1 MNINSESRL
10 LAMDR
15 INKIQKEK
23 MMKRQKRQ
31 LYENI
36 DKQERVKAAQEEREA
51 YEDKHLG
58 KFTRIYPLKDN
69 GKMAIYDELL

>member
-1 MNINSESRL
+1 
-10 LAMDR
+10 
-15 INKIQKEK
+15 
-23 MMKRQKRQ
+23 MKRQKRQ

-36 DKQERVKAAQEEREA
+36 DKQERVKAAQQEREA

-69 GKMAIYDELL
+69 EKMAIYDELLEIAEKSYFNEANVLRAQMEK

>member
-1 MNINSESRL
+1 MNINPESRV
-10 LAMDR
+10 LAVDR

-36 DKQERVKAAQEEREA
+36 DKQERVKAAQ
-51 YEDKHLG
+51 
-58 KFTRIYPLKDN
+58 
-69 GKMAIYDELL
+69 

>member
-1 MNINSESRL
+1 MNISPESRVM
-10 LAMDR
+10 AMDR

-36 DKQERVKAAQEEREA
+36 DKQERVKAAQ
-51 YEDKHLG
+51 
-58 KFTRIYPLKDN
+58 
-69 GKMAIYDELL
+69 

>member
-1 MNINSESRL
+1 
-10 LAMDR
+10 
-15 INKIQKEK
+15 

-69 GKMAIYDELL
+69 EKMAIYDELL